1 VSSLASALTCP
12 SAVLAAHA
20 LGRPLDEVWSALECA
35 ERDLAHRRV
44 VLAAIEAVLDDGC
57 SQREVLRRL
66 AGAPHRTLEIKEAL
80 AAGERA
86 GRLLRTPGPRRGY
99 RYSRVPS

>member
-1 VSSLASALTCP
+1 MTGWASALTCP
-12 SAVLAAHA
+12 LPVLAAHA
-20 LGRPLDEVWSALECA
+20 LREPLDDVWTALQCA
-35 ERDLAHRRV
+35 ERDLAHSRD

-66 AGAPHRTLEIKEAL
+66 AGGPHRTLEIKEAL
-80 AAGERA
+80 AACERA

>member
-1 VSSLASALTCP
+1 MPGLASAFTCP
-12 SAVLAAHA
+12 PAVLAAHA

-35 ERDLAHRRV
+35 ERDLAHSRV

-66 AGAPHRTLEIKEAL
+66 AAGPHRVSEVKEAL

-86 GRLLRTPGPRRGY
+86 GRLLCTPGPR
-99 RYSRVPS
+99 P